1 MSKWEE
7 EFENT
12 KGVINI
18 RKRKNRQSNG
28 QFILGDSS
36 EIHEALSNRIDTL
49 ESNLKKRKKI
59 DVQQKSSLKEAN
71 KLIAKFPTS
80 ATATYVRNKPQ
91 SHQFNFIQQD
101 HR

>member
-18 RKRKNRQSNG
+18 RKRKNRHSNG

-49 ESNLKKRKKI
+49 ECNLQKEKRLMFNRNLVLKKRI
-59 DVQQKSSLKEAN
+59 S
-71 KLIAKFPTS
+71 
-80 ATATYVRNKPQ
+80 
-91 SHQFNFIQQD
+91 
-101 HR
+101 

>member
-18 RKRKNRQSNG
+18 RKRKNRHSNG

-49 ESNLKKRKKI
+49 ESNLQKEKRLMFNRNLVLKKRI
-59 DVQQKSSLKEAN
+59 S
-71 KLIAKFPTS
+71 
-80 ATATYVRNKPQ
+80 
-91 SHQFNFIQQD
+91 
-101 HR
+101 

>member
-18 RKRKNRQSNG
+18 RKPKNRHSNG

-49 ESNLKKRKKI
+49 ESNLQKEKRLMFNRNLVLKKRI
-59 DVQQKSSLKEAN
+59 S
-71 KLIAKFPTS
+71 
-80 ATATYVRNKPQ
+80 
-91 SHQFNFIQQD
+91 
-101 HR
+101 

>member
-18 RKRKNRQSNG
+18 RKRKNRHSNG

-49 ESNLKKRKKI
+49 ESNLKKEKRLMFNRNLVLKKH
-59 DVQQKSSLKEAN
+59 KSHVDSE
-71 KLIAKFPTS
+71 KF
-80 ATATYVRNKPQ
+80 
-91 SHQFNFIQQD
+91 
-101 HR
+101 

>member
-18 RKRKNRQSNG
+18 RKRKNRHSNG

-49 ESNLKKRKKI
+49 ESNLQIEKRLMFNRNLVLKKRI
-59 DVQQKSSLKEAN
+59 S
-71 KLIAKFPTS
+71 
-80 ATATYVRNKPQ
+80 
-91 SHQFNFIQQD
+91 
-101 HR
+101 